1 MLTIEQ
7 YGVQLTRLQL
17 DEIELVRNWRNQ
29 DFVAQN
35 MDYQKHITQKEQKKW
50 FPGKVNRDPE
60 LLPLSSELLQILDI
74 FDAAKRNEALKK
86 CEDCK

>member
-1 MLTIEQ
+1 LEQ
-7 YGVQLTRLQL
+7 PQLSASSFLFYSAVHYTNFDVLKPLIKFQVTRDSQ
-17 DEIELVRNWRNQ
+17 RSS
-29 DFVAQN
+29 
-35 MDYQKHITQKEQKKW
+35 KEQKKW